1 MHPIFILAALASP
14 AFEDIELL
22 DQRVQAIAPYAEPI
36 DKRLK
41 LAECPED
48 PTITQQASGSVVVR
62 CPSIG
67 WRLLVS
73 VKREPS
79 PEQITPIVVRK
90 GDMVECISGGPGFS
104 VSTILVAMEDAGV
117 GQPVR
122 VKDPS
127 SSVVVTALVKA
138 RGVVSF

>member
-1 MHPIFILAALASP
+1 MHPIFMLAALASP
-14 AFEDIELL
+14 TFEDIELL
-22 DQRVQAIAPYAEPI
+22 DQRVQAIAPHAEPI

-48 PTITQQASGSVVVR
+48 PTVTQHSKGAVAVR
-62 CPSIG
+62 CPAVG
-67 WRLLVS
+67 WKLLVS
-73 VKREPS
+73 LKPQQ
-79 PEQITPIVVRK
+79 PLEQATQIVVRK
-90 GDMVECISGGPGFS
+90 GEMVECISGGPGFS
-104 VSTILVAMEDAGV
+104 VSTILVALEDAGV